1 MEIDFLNGESYFRF
15 FKEISSIPRGSGNT
29 EKIQKY
35 LIKFAEQRNLDYACD
50 EIGNV
55 VIYKDKSADSK
66 SNDPVILQGHMDMV
80 TVKTKDS
87 DKDLE
92 NEGFEV
98 ITVAP
103 DESGHITPEAMAAA
117 APAML
122 PVPTVAAS
130 AVHTAW
136 NGVIAPS
143 EASFLRKMRPMVVLM
158 A

>member
-50 EIGNV
+50 ESGNV

-92 NEGFEV
+92 NEGLTLYVDGDWIKAKETSLGGDDGIAVSYMLSILDSDKLTHPPIEALF
-98 ITVAP
+98 TV
-103 DESGHITPEAMAAA
+103 DEET
-117 APAML
+117 
-122 PVPTVAAS
+122 
-130 AVHTAW
+130 
-136 NGVIAPS
+136 
-143 EASFLRKMRPMVVLM
+143 
-158 A
+158 

>member
-1 MEIDFLNGESYFRF
+1 MGNRFLNGESYFRF

-92 NEGFEV
+92 NEGLTFMWTE
-98 ITVAP
+98 T
-103 DESGHITPEAMAAA
+103 G
-117 APAML
+117 
-122 PVPTVAAS
+122 
-130 AVHTAW
+130 
-136 NGVIAPS
+136 
-143 EASFLRKMRPMVVLM
+143 LRQRKQ

>member
-35 LIKFAEQRNLDYACD
+35 LIKYAEQRNLDYACD

-80 TVKTKDS
+80 TVK
-87 DKDLE
+87 
-92 NEGFEV
+92 
-98 ITVAP
+98 IR
-103 DESGHITPEAMAAA
+103 I
-117 APAML
+117 
-122 PVPTVAAS
+122 
-130 AVHTAW
+130 W
-136 NGVIAPS
+136 
-143 EASFLRKMRPMVVLM
+143 KMRVLLFM
-158 A
+158 WTETGLRQREQA

>member
-92 NEGFEV
+92 NEGLTLYVDGDWIKAKETSLGGDDGIAV
-98 ITVAP
+98 
-103 DESGHITPEAMAAA
+103 SY
-117 APAML
+117 ML
-122 PVPTVAAS
+122 SILDSDKLT
-130 AVHTAW
+130 H
-136 NGVIAPS
+136 
-143 EASFLRKMRPMVVLM
+143 
-158 A
+158 